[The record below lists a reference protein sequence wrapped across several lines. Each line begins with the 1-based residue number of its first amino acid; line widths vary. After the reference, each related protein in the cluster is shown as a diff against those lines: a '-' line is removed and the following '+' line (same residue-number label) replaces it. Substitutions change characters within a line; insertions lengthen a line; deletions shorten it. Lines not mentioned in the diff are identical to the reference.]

1 MPAWLGEQ
9 PQPFR
14 VARLA
19 LCSAR
24 FSAEP
29 VQEAFRAVVLDGEY
43 ENLDER
49 HKLVLATKLLHV
61 LRERDTALQ
70 VVGET
75 G

>member
-1 MPAWLGEQ
+1 MEA
-9 PQPFR
+9 
-14 VARLA
+14 
-19 LCSAR
+19 S
-24 FSAEP
+24 EP